1 MTNEVLFVLLGLLLA
16 FQVGMMFALRRCE
29 ALLTSFN
36 LDLVSANPEGAV
48 EAMREEVGGLVEDVL
63 SSMRPPTIADHLGG
77 VLAQWA
83 QMKMMREFQ
92 ASGVLPNA
100 VEDSIDAGAPLD

>member
-1 MTNEVLFVLLGLLLA
+1 MINEALFVLLGLLLA

-29 ALLTSFN
+29 MLLTSFN
-36 LDLVSANPEGAV
+36 LDLVSANPENAV
-48 EAMREEVGGLVEDVL
+48 EAMREEVGGLVEEVL

-83 QMKMMREFQ
+83 QIKMMKEVQ
-92 ASGVLPNA
+92 GSGILPGA
-100 VEDSIDAGAPLD
+100 VEDSMDAGAPLD